1 MARGNPDDDSI
12 PFRDAHTAQ
21 EARFLMRGLRQLA
34 IDPQAEVPADFHATV
49 MAKARA
55 LPLPRKRLRERLRE
69 WLTVWAPVFAVGL
82 LVSLG
87 VHVWQ
92 GLRPEGSRP
101 PGGRQVAGR
110 PLGDP
115 GTTGPL
121 PTYRFQERMQ
131 HTPALGVLVAAR
143 PVPPVPRAMVGFT
156 PVAARPA
163 FVRLGILYA
172 DTLAALQSGAVEA
185 ARQRLDVLIQTLTS
199 LQAPPVLSHYLQEMY
214 TVLQRQPPAHPTA
227 AQFVALFEPL
237 YQAVYATEPN
247 AAAWVLF
254 RAGAWLENLT
264 LAAAVGDQT
273 AVRQAQVVQSVQEA
287 LRPLH
292 VPDAVL
298 EALTQL
304 QSLVVRQPLTAQDL
318 RAIETLVDTIQE
330 QLSGGSP

>member
-1 MARGNPDDDSI
+1 MSHGNPDDDSI
-12 PFRDAHTAQ
+12 PFRDAHMAQ

-101 PGGRQVAGR
+101 PGVHQGAER

-121 PTYRFQERMQ
+121 PTYQFQVRMQ
-131 HTPALGVLVAAR
+131 HTPALGVVAAR

-185 ARQRLDVLIQTLTS
+185 ARHRLDVLIQTLTS
-199 LQAPPVLSHYLQEMY
+199 LQAPPVLSHYLREMQ
-214 TVLQRQPPAHPTA
+214 TVLQRQPPADPTA
-227 AQFVALFEPL
+227 VQFVALFEPL

-254 RAGAWLENLT
+254 RAGAWLENLA
-264 LAAAVGDQT
+264 LAATVGDQT
-273 AVRQAQVVQSVQEA
+273 AVRQAQAVQSVQEA

-292 VPDAVL
+292 MPDAVL

-304 QSLVVRQPLTAQDL
+304 QSLVARQPLTAQDL
-318 RAIETLVDTIQE
+318 RAIQTLVDTIQE